1 MLSLSPTGLE
11 GATVSFAMKTFNVK
25 QGGNVS
31 WSVNVGNYA
40 TAADIQIVKRL
51 ANDNSEYT
59 KMNCYFIFIL
69 FSMYRPSR
77 N

>member
-1 MLSLSPTGLE
+1 MLSLSPAGLE

-59 KMNCYFIFIL
+59 IMNLYF
-69 FSMYRPSR
+69 FSFFVSI
-77 N
+77 